1 MEGRC
6 RVCSCSRL
14 EEECEDVESL
24 HALQI
29 KWVLVHVCL
38 ALVPSPYISTT
49 NSEMREMERMLE
61 AENGE
66 LRTKGT
72 KSMLW
77 KARGNMQERIVVT
90 SRIFVM
96 YAPNQY

>member
-1 MEGRC
+1 
-6 RVCSCSRL
+6 L

-29 KWVLVHVCL
+29 KWVLVHVCFGAEPL
-38 ALVPSPYISTT
+38 HQY
-49 NSEMREMERMLE
+49 NKREMERMLE

-72 KSMLW
+72 KSMSW